1 MKGKLI
7 VLLLILTAFKQP
19 IVAQP
24 RLRFGL
30 LGGLNG
36 NLIHAT
42 YLGPNSESKPR
53 WDYTTGVSVDH
64 RLTSSLTLSYNVLYS
79 RQGGAELI
87 TSKIGYGSTKMM
99 TEFSYLTLPVMVRYN
114 LGGGR
119 FFISGGP
126 QIGYLLKAKWYAAGF
141 EGSAQSWDL
150 AYMRRFDVGLTGGL
164 GYRLGRHVVLESR
177 YYYGLNPFNETDPQT
192 NYKEYNRTWASN
204 LVYYF

>member
-64 RLTSSLTLSYNVLYS
+64 WLTSSLTLGYNLLYS

-99 TEFSYLTLPVMVRYN
+99 TEFSYLTLPVMVRYH

-141 EGSAQSWDL
+141 ESSAQSWDL